1 MAEQF
6 ERLEI
11 FIERI
16 LHSDKEAP
24 MTILEL
30 AALLSQPLRCERFLS
45 EIH

>member
-1 MAEQF
+1 MADQF

-11 FIERI
+11 FIEYI
-16 LHSDKEAP
+16 LHSGQDAP